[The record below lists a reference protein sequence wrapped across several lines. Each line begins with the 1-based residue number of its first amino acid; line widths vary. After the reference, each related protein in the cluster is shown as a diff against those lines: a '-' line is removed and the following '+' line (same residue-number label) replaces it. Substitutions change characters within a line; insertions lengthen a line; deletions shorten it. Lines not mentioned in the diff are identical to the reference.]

1 MQFVHGRIAQLA
13 IVTDFNLVY
22 LLHSILNIF
31 EKLFS
36 KAQNPP
42 CLKAGCNTAG
52 LLFSNLG

>member
-13 IVTDFNLVY
+13 MVTRSNLVY
-22 LLHSILNIF
+22 LFNYILVIF
-31 EKLFS
+31 ENLFS

>member
-13 IVTDFNLVY
+13 IVTEFNLVY
-22 LLHSILNIF
+22 PIRCILIVF
-31 EKLFS
+31 ENSFS

-42 CLKAGCNTAG
+42 CSKAGWKTAG